1 MRLHTV
7 PFQYVPLLPGAG
19 QAAERCGKPEGSG
32 CAALSERRE
41 GLHQEGLLPVEPVV
55 DEQPLV
61 LHARRGAG
69 EVWLTSAGAVLPRA
83 DDYPLRFQ

>member
-1 MRLHTV
+1 MCRCS
-7 PFQYVPLLPGAG
+7 PGAG